1 MLFCDRCMLAHFS
14 NNAFRAIVTTGPLC
28 WALVVGF
35 CVVSG
40 MGEILIARAFG
51 ANRPVEMGRV
61 TWSLLWI
68 AAASTLWFLPLALF
82 GASWLPISCDGLE
95 ERQFFRWF
103 LAPAALFPI
112 RCALQSFFIGRGQPG
127 IISFWAL
134 VANGINIAL
143 DALFI
148 FGFGQWIP
156 PMGIK
161 GAVLATYLGELVQ
174 ITALAS
180 VFGSRYHRLHSG
192 SNLWRPNWSVAR
204 QVLKLAGP
212 PAVQSIFES
221 AMLSGFFYLIA
232 PLGAVSVTLAGAC
245 ISLWMVLSFFPD
257 GIYRGVAALAGQCTG
272 AGLSSAL
279 RPILRASLVLQG
291 LFLGSILPLLF
302 FKERWLRALFTRA
315 GGVVESFA
323 DALTLCDLRV
333 CLGFTLLYLLCEGA
347 RWSLIALLGAL
358 GDTKSPMI
366 CAIATSLPVLF
377 APLALLVQLRAP
389 LSWALCLLCLH
400 ASVNALYNYQRF
412 ARLIK
417 SA

>member
-1 MLFCDRCMLAHFS
+1 MLAQFS
-14 NNAFRAIVTTGPLC
+14 NSAFRAVVTTGPLC

-40 MGEILIARAFG
+40 MGEILIARAYG
-51 ANRPVEMGRV
+51 AHRPFEMGRV

-68 AAASTLWFLPLALF
+68 AAASTLWFLPLALL
-82 GASWLPISCDGLE
+82 GSNLLPISFNGLE

-143 DALFI
+143 DAVFI
-148 FGFGQWIP
+148 FGFGRWIP

-180 VFGSRYHRLHSG
+180 AFGSPYHRHQSG
-192 SNLWRPNWSVAR
+192 SGLWRPNWPVAR
-204 QVLKLAGP
+204 QVLQLAGP

-232 PLGAVSVTLAGAC
+232 PLGATTVSLAGAC

-257 GIYRGVAALAGQCTG
+257 GIYRGVAALAGQCAG
-272 AGLSSAL
+272 AGINSAL
-279 RPILRASLVLQG
+279 RPILRASLALQA
-291 LFLGSILPLLF
+291 LFLGSVLPLILLS
-302 FKERWLRALFTRA
+302 ERWLRFLFVRA
-315 GGVVESFA
+315 GGIVENFA
-323 DALTLCDLRV
+323 DVLSPIDLRL
-333 CLGFTLLYLLCEGA
+333 CLSFTLLYLFCEGA

-389 LSWALCLLCLH
+389 LSGALCLLCLH
-400 ASVNALYNYQRF
+400 AIVNALYNYRRF
-412 ARLIK
+412 ARLIN
-417 SA
+417 SAKGA